1 MKLRGYSVEFLPS
14 ERRLQERRYLDSAA
28 IFCARER
35 RQNERR
41 EIAEKLKPEVDNPKL
56 IIKSTHVLKLL
67 KTGQALSH

>member
-28 IFCARER
+28 IFCARGER

-41 EIAEKLKPEVDNPKL
+41 EIAEKLKPEVDN
-56 IIKSTHVLKLL
+56 
-67 KTGQALSH
+67 

>member
-41 EIAEKLKPEVDNPKL
+41 EIAEKLKPEVDN
-56 IIKSTHVLKLL
+56 
-67 KTGQALSH
+67 